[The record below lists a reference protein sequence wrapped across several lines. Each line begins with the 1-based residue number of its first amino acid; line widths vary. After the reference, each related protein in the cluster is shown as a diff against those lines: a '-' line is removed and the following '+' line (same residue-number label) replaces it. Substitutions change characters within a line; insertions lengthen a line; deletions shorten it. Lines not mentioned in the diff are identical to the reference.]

1 MTRRNVDLASF
12 RASRNFYKLGEV
24 SQRIV
29 DLLLLNRSVFTSALQ
44 MHAKEIKGVIISEQA
59 QTRAMILDLMQK
71 KGIIQAISIS
81 YMQSATI
88 NREATI
94 LEGDVMEK

>member
-1 MTRRNVDLASF
+1 MTRRNIDLASF
-12 RASRNFYKLGEV
+12 RASQNFYKLGEE

-29 DLLLLNRSVFTSALQ
+29 DLLILNRCVFTSALE
-44 MHAKEIKGVIISEQA
+44 MHTKEIKGVIISEQA

-71 KGIIQAISIS
+71 KGISPATSAS

-88 NREATI
+88 DGEAAI